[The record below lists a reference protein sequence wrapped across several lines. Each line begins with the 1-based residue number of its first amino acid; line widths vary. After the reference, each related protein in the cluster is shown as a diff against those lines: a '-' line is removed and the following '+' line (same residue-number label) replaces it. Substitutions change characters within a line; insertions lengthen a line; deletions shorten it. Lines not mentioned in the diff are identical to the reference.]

1 MRRMGYTPKRYV
13 IELCA
18 SVFKYKCEMGYFD
31 SEDDIYPRRY
41 NRGVRSDS
49 TAVKKFCKY
58 RLGLIYNEINVVR
71 GRKGLP
77 PVKYMADREDCLA
90 GL

>member
-31 SEDDIYPRRY
+31 SGEDIYPRRY
-41 NRGVRSDS
+41 THVVRSDS
-49 TAVKKFCKY
+49 TAIKKFCKY
-58 RLGLIYNEINVVR
+58 RLRLIYNEINIVR
-71 GRKGLP
+71 ERKGLP
-77 PVKYMADREDCLA
+77 QVKYMADREECIA